1 MNTDP
6 VERRLDAFAK
16 QPLPS
21 APGDLAAGV
30 WQEVE
35 RRRGSIRF
43 GWESLLSPRLAVFGL
58 AFAVLV
64 GVVPAVAFSKA
75 QSAKRRAA
83 DSLHFDTFSTRAVV
97 PMISDL
103 TSSPSA
109 ASRPSP

>member
-16 QPLPS
+16 QPLPP

-30 WQEVE
+30 WQEIE
-35 RRRGSIRF
+35 RRRTASAF
-43 GWESLLSPRLAVFGL
+43 SWESLLSPRLALAGL
-58 AFAVLV
+58 AFALLA

-83 DSLHFDTFSTRAVV
+83 DSLHFDAFSTRVAGQ
-97 PMISDL
+97 MINGLTASQSD
-103 TSSPSA
+103 TSRHSP
-109 ASRPSP
+109 